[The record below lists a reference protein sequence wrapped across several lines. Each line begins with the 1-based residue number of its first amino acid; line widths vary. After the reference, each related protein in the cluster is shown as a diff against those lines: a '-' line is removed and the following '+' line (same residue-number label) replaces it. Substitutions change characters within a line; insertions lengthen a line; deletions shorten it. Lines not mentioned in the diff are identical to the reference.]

1 MSYARI
7 IEDGCYIYPKAE
19 EAGIQIELF
28 PEEELNFIPDS
39 ILDFILYKMSNQEL
53 EERRKHGKE
62 TGNLLK
68 MDKYEEA
75 SNEQKDFFKWREKN
89 V

>member
-7 IEDGCYIYPKAE
+7 IEDGCYIYPRAE
-19 EAGIQIELF
+19 KAGIQIELF
-28 PEEELNFIPDS
+28 PEEKLNFIPDS

-62 TGNLLK
+62 IGNLLK
-68 MDKYEEA
+68 TDKYEEA
-75 SNEQKDFFKWREKN
+75 SNEQKDFFEWRKKN

>member
-7 IEDGCYIYPKAE
+7 IEDGCYIYPKSGK
-19 EAGIQIELF
+19 AGIQIELF

-39 ILDFILYKMSNQEL
+39 ILDLILYKMSDKEL
-53 EERRKHGKE
+53 EERKKHGKE
-62 TGNLLK
+62 IRSLLK
-68 MDKYEEA
+68 ADRYEEA
-75 SNEQKDFFKWREKN
+75 SNEQKDFFEWRNNN

>member
-7 IEDGCYIYPKAE
+7 IEDGCYIYPKSGK
-19 EAGIQIELF
+19 AGIQIELF

-39 ILDFILYKMSNQEL
+39 ILDLILYKMSNQEL
-53 EERRKHGKE
+53 EERISHGKAIRD
-62 TGNLLK
+62 LLK
-68 MDKYEEA
+68 TDRYEEA
-75 SNEQKDFFKWREKN
+75 SNEQKDFFEWRKKN